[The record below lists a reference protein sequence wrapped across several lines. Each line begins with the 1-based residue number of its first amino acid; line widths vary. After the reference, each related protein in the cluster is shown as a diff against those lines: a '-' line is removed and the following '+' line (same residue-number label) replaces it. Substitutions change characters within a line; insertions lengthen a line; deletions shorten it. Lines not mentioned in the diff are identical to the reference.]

1 MIFVT
6 SSSTYAKRETH
17 QYEDQETRSPASQS
31 VEAMQL
37 KSVEMT
43 HLHVLERV
51 LLGNTPQHILFA
63 AFLEFSRQKEF
74 VEDVVGL
81 GEGEDDIKLADVAV
95 VLVHLFDVAVND
107 LEADQFIVVG
117 GATGDEE
124 QGGISTV
131 DNFCVCKSQ
140 LAQ

>member
-31 VEAMQL
+31 VKAMQL
-37 KSVEMT
+37 KSVETT

-51 LLGNTPQHILFA
+51 LLGYASQHVLFA
-63 AFLEFSRQKEF
+63 AFLEFSCQQEF
-74 VEDVVGL
+74 VENVVGL

-95 VLVHLFDVAVND
+95 VLVHLFDVSVD
-107 LEADQFIVVG
+107 DFEAD
-117 GATGDEE
+117 
-124 QGGISTV
+124 
-131 DNFCVCKSQ
+131 
-140 LAQ
+140 